1 MADGKE
7 VKTVGVLTGGGD
19 CPGLNA
25 VIRAVVKT
33 TLASP
38 GHRVLGIEDGF
49 EGLLRVP
56 DAITELT
63 YGSVRGI
70 LPHGGTILGTTN
82 RGNPFAFKS
91 IENGV
96 EVVRDR
102 SAEVIDNLKK
112 LGIDALIVIGGDG
125 SLSIGLDF
133 FKLGVPVVGIP
144 KTIDNDLSATDYTFG
159 YQTAVATA
167 TDALDKLHT
176 TAESHHRIMVLE
188 LMGRDAGWISMAAG
202 IAGGADIILIP
213 EIPYDIDTIC
223 RRIRERDA
231 RGSKF
236 SIIVVSEGAKA
247 RDGES
252 TYTDAKVKRLGG
264 VGQKVADALS
274 EKMEHE
280 IRVTVLGHL
289 QRGGSPVAFDRTLA
303 TRFGAAGARLA
314 LCGEFGRMVCLHG
327 TKIDSVTLQE
337 ATGVLKTVPPNG
349 ELVRTARDVGICL
362 GDPEND

>member
-1 MADGKE
+1 MTDSN

-33 TLASP
+33 VLARP
-38 GHRVLGIEDGF
+38 GGRVIGIEDGF
-49 EGLLRVP
+49 EGLLRAP
-56 DAITELT
+56 DAIKELS

-70 LPHGGTILGTTN
+70 LPQGGTILGTTN
-82 RGNPFAFKS
+82 RGNPFAFKVV
-91 IENGV
+91 ENGV
-96 EVVRDR
+96 ETVRDM
-102 SAEVIDNLKK
+102 SGEVIKNIKK
-112 LGIDALIVIGGDG
+112 LGIDALVVIGGDG

-213 EIPYDIDTIC
+213 EIPYDIETIC
-223 RRIRERDA
+223 RRITERDA

-236 SIIVVSEGAKA
+236 SIVVVSEGAKP
-247 RDGES
+247 RDGGA
-252 TYTDAKVKRLGG
+252 TYLDPKVKRLGG
-264 VGQKVADALS
+264 VGQKVADLLS
-274 EKMEHE
+274 ERMDHE

-314 LCGEFGRMVCLHG
+314 LDGLFGRMVCVRG
-327 TKIDSVTLQE
+327 TQIGSVTLEE
-337 ATGVLKTVPPNG
+337 ATGVLKTVPPDG

-362 GDPEND
+362 GDPEKD